1 MDWEK
6 QETMRLLQSRPGTV
20 YQESDDDGKQLYRD
34 WLRKILHTGITTVTF
49 VKSDGSLRDMKAT
62 LDPVYVP
69 ATAYP
74 TAIPESLLTESAK
87 KPRAENNDVCK
98 VWDTEAA
105 AWRSFRYDRIKTI
118 SINLG

>member
-20 YQESDDDGKQLYRD
+20 YQESSDEEKQIYRQ
-34 WLRKILHTGITTVTF
+34 WLKKILHTGVTSVTF
-49 VKSDGSLRDMKAT
+49 VKSDGTLREMKAT

-74 TAIPESLLTESAK
+74 TSTSGTVSESAK
-87 KPRAENNDVCK
+87 QPRAENDDVCK
-98 VWDTEAA
+98 VWDTEAS
-105 AWRSFRYDRIKTI
+105 AWRSFRYDRSKTI
-118 SINLG
+118 SIHLG

>member
-20 YQESDDDGKQLYRD
+20 YQESNDEEKQVYRQ
-34 WLRKILHTGITTVTF
+34 WLKKILHVGVTTVTF
-49 VKSDGSLRDMKAT
+49 VKSDGSLREMRAT

-74 TAIPESLLTESAK
+74 ASDPVTESAK
-87 KPRAENNDVCK
+87 THRAENDDVCK
-98 VWDTEAA
+98 VWDTEAG

-118 SINLG
+118 SIQLG

>member
-20 YQESDDDGKQLYRD
+20 YQESSDDEKRVYRD
-34 WLRKILHTGITTVTF
+34 WLKKMLHVGITTVTF
-49 VKSDGSLRDMKAT
+49 VKSDGTLRDMRAT
-62 LDPVYVP
+62 LDPVHVP
-69 ATAYP
+69 DSAYQAMSSG
-74 TAIPESLLTESAK
+74 TVTESTK

-98 VWDTEAA
+98 VWDTEAG

-118 SINLG
+118 SIQLG